1 MNHSNYKTI
10 AMALFTATLLA
21 YVGEWWGFGAMV
33 AVAIFET
40 YREYKVRKLYYAL
53 WESQNFDGVMGG
65 TEMMPLEKHYTLAEA
80 IEAGVDYYDDE
91 DGILQRVDERIED
104 DLESSERIEQ

>member
-1 MNHSNYKTI
+1 MSHSKTI
-10 AMALFTATLLA
+10 CMALLIALLLA
-21 YVGEWWGFGAMV
+21 FFGEWWGFGAMV

-53 WESQNFDGVMGG
+53 WELQNTEGIMEG
-65 TEMMPLEKHYTLAEA
+65 TEMMPL
-80 IEAGVDYYDDE
+80 
-91 DGILQRVDERIED
+91 ED

>member
-65 TEMMPLEKHYTLAEA
+65 TEMMPLE
-80 IEAGVDYYDDE
+80 
-91 DGILQRVDERIED
+91 D